1 MTIKTPLL
9 LLSLMLLSACADFSL
24 NSPIAGS
31 APIKNEKASSVDN
44 AGGKPGAGAYYL
56 DDGPG
61 DNAPAN
67 LDSIPSAILKVEQ
80 PLPRANKPYVALG
93 QPYTPMTAY
102 QAYKKQGVA
111 SWYGKRYHGKKT
123 STGEIYDMYGMTAA
137 HTTLPIPSYAKVT
150 NPANGRSVI
159 VRINDRGPFKRDRL
173 IDLSYVAAYQLR
185 LVNHGSG
192 LVEVEA
198 IDTSV
203 AAMQTA
209 AAPVSAVSR
218 PEQNEA
224 EGVLIQ
230 AVPNEAVTSPSAKL
244 DAPVAPGVYLQ
255 LGAFKN
261 EANSQILQKKIQE
274 SGLVENAAAAKV
286 YNDGLYRVR
295 LGPYASKVEAENMAA
310 KIRQQLNMTAVIIY

>member
-1 MTIKTPLL
+1 MTIKTPIL
-9 LLSLMLLSACADFSL
+9 LLSLMLLTACADLTL
-24 NSPIAGS
+24 NSPIAGP
-31 APIKNEKASSVDN
+31 APIKNDKASGVDS
-44 AGGKPGAGAYYL
+44 AGAKPGAGAYYL

-67 LDSIPSAILKVEQ
+67 LDSVPSATLKVEQ

-102 QAYKKQGVA
+102 QPYKKQGVA

-230 AVPNEAVTSPSAKL
+230 AVPNEAATGPSAKL

-261 EANSQILQKKIQE
+261 EANSQILQKKIQD

-295 LGPYASKVEAENMAA
+295 LGPYASRAEAENMAA
-310 KIRQQLNMTAVIIY
+310 KIRQQLNMTAVIIN

>member
-1 MTIKTPLL
+1 MTIKTPIL
-9 LLSLMLLSACADFSL
+9 LLSLMLLTACADLTL
-24 NSPIAGS
+24 NSPIVGS
-31 APIKNEKASSVDN
+31 APIKNDN
-44 AGGKPGAGAYYL
+44 AGAKPGAGAYYL

-67 LDSIPSAILKVEQ
+67 LDSVPSATLKLEQ

-102 QAYKKQGVA
+102 QPYKKQGVA

-137 HTTLPIPSYAKVT
+137 HTVLPIPSYAKVT

-209 AAPVSAVSR
+209 VVPVSAVSR
-218 PEQNEA
+218 PEQNEG
-224 EGVLIQ
+224 EGGLIQ
-230 AVPNEAVTSPSAKL
+230 AVPNEAATSPSAKL

-261 EANSQILQKKIQE
+261 EANSQILQKKIQD

-295 LGPYASKVEAENMAA
+295 LGPYASRVEAENMAA
-310 KIRQQLNMTAVIIY
+310 KIRQQLNMTAVIIN

>member
-1 MTIKTPLL
+1 MNIKTTLL
-9 LLSLMLLSACADFSL
+9 LLSAMLLTACADLTL
-24 NSPIAGS
+24 NSPVGGS
-31 APIKNEKASSVDN
+31 APIKNDKAAEPN
-44 AGGKPGAGAYYL
+44 HGTGKPGAGAYYL

-67 LDSIPSAILKVEQ
+67 LDSIPSATLKIEQ

-93 QPYTPMTAY
+93 QAYTPMTAY
-102 QAYKKQGVA
+102 VPYKKQGVA

-192 LVEVEA
+192 PVEVEA
-198 IDTSV
+198 IDTSA
-203 AAMQTA
+203 AAMQA
-209 AAPVSAVSR
+209 PAAPVGLPSR
-218 PEQNEA
+218 AEQNEA
-224 EGVLIQ
+224 EGVVLQ
-230 AVPNEAVTSPSAKL
+230 AVPNVSATSPATKP
-244 DAPVAPGVYLQ
+244 DAPVASGVYLQ

-261 EANSQILQKKIQE
+261 EANSQVLQKKIQE

-295 LGPYASKVEAENMAA
+295 LGPYANRVEAENMAA
-310 KIRQQLNMTAVIIY
+310 KIRQQLNMTAVIIN

>member
-24 NSPIAGS
+24 NSPIAGP
-31 APIKNEKASSVDN
+31 APIKNDKSGGVDN
-44 AGGKPGAGAYYL
+44 ASGKPGAGAYYL

-150 NPANGRSVI
+150 NPANGRTVI

>member
-1 MTIKTPLL
+1 MTIKTPIL
-9 LLSLMLLSACADFSL
+9 LLSLMLLTACADLTL

-31 APIKNEKASSVDN
+31 APIKNDKAGSVDN
-44 AGGKPGAGAYYL
+44 ASGKPGAGAYYL

>member
-1 MTIKTPLL
+1 MSIKTTIL
-9 LLSLMLLSACADFSL
+9 LLSLMLLTACADLTL

-31 APIKNEKASSVDN
+31 APIKNDN
-44 AGGKPGAGAYYL
+44 AGAYYL

-67 LDSIPSAILKVEQ
+67 LDSVPSATLKLEQ

-102 QAYKKQGVA
+102 QPYKKQGVA

-137 HTTLPIPSYAKVT
+137 HTVLPIPSYAKVT

-209 AAPVSAVSR
+209 AAPVSAASR

-230 AVPNEAVTSPSAKL
+230 AVPNEAATSPSAKL

-261 EANSQILQKKIQE
+261 EANSQILQKKIQD

-295 LGPYASKVEAENMAA
+295 LGPYASRVEAENMAA
-310 KIRQQLNMTAVIIY
+310 KIRQQLNMTAVIIN

>member
-9 LLSLMLLSACADFSL
+9 LLSLMLLTACADLTL

-31 APIKNEKASSVDN
+31 APIKNDN
-44 AGGKPGAGAYYL
+44 AGAKPGAGAYYL

-67 LDSIPSAILKVEQ
+67 LDSVPSATLKVEQ

-102 QAYKKQGVA
+102 QPYKKQGVA

-137 HTTLPIPSYAKVT
+137 HTVLPIPSYAKVT

-209 AAPVSAVSR
+209 AAPVSAASR
-218 PEQNEA
+218 PEPNEA
-224 EGVLIQ
+224 EGV
-230 AVPNEAVTSPSAKL
+230 PNEAATSPSAKL

-261 EANSQILQKKIQE
+261 EANSQILQKKIQD

-295 LGPYASKVEAENMAA
+295 LGPYASRVEAENMAA
-310 KIRQQLNMTAVIIY
+310 KIRQQLNMTAVIIN

>member
-1 MTIKTPLL
+1 MTIKTPIL
-9 LLSLMLLSACADFSL
+9 LLSLMLLTACADLTL
-24 NSPIAGS
+24 NSPIASS
-31 APIKNEKASSVDN
+31 APIKNDN
-44 AGGKPGAGAYYL
+44 AGAKPGAGAYYL

-67 LDSIPSAILKVEQ
+67 LDSVPSATLKLEQ

-102 QAYKKQGVA
+102 QPYKKQGVA

-137 HTTLPIPSYAKVT
+137 HTLLPIPSYAKVT
-150 NPANGRSVI
+150 NPANGRTVI

-209 AAPVSAVSR
+209 AAPVSAASR
-218 PEQNEA
+218 PEPNEA

-230 AVPNEAVTSPSAKL
+230 AVPNEAATSPSAKL

-261 EANSQILQKKIQE
+261 EANSQILQKKIQD

-295 LGPYASKVEAENMAA
+295 LGPYASRVEAENMAA
-310 KIRQQLNMTAVIIY
+310 KIRQQLNMTAVIIN

>member
-1 MTIKTPLL
+1 MTIKTPIL
-9 LLSLMLLSACADFSL
+9 LLSLMLLTACADFSL

-31 APIKNEKASSVDN
+31 APIKNDKASGVDN
-44 AGGKPGAGAYYL
+44 AGAKPGAGAYYL

-67 LDSIPSAILKVEQ
+67 LDSIPSATLKVEQ
-80 PLPRANKPYVALG
+80 PLPRSNKPYVALG

-102 QAYKKQGVA
+102 QPYKKQGVA

-203 AAMQTA
+203 AAMQTVA
-209 AAPVSAVSR
+209 ATVSAVSR
-218 PEQNEA
+218 PGQNEA

-230 AVPNEAVTSPSAKL
+230 AVPNEAATGPSAKL

-261 EANSQILQKKIQE
+261 EANSQILQKKIQD
-274 SGLVENAAAAKV
+274 SGLLENAAAAKV

-295 LGPYASKVEAENMAA
+295 LGPYASRAEAENMAA
-310 KIRQQLNMTAVIIY
+310 KVRQQLNMTAVIIN

>member
-1 MTIKTPLL
+1 MTIKIAIL
-9 LLSLMLLSACADFSL
+9 LLSLMLLTACVDLTL

-31 APIKNEKASSVDN
+31 APIKNDN
-44 AGGKPGAGAYYL
+44 AGAKPGAGAYYL

-67 LDSIPSAILKVEQ
+67 LDSVPSATLKGEQ

-224 EGVLIQ
+224 DGVLIQ
-230 AVPNEAVTSPSAKL
+230 AVPSEAVTSPSAKL

-261 EANSQILQKKIQE
+261 EANSQILQKKIQD

-295 LGPYASKVEAENMAA
+295 LGPYASRVEAENMAA
-310 KIRQQLNMTAVIIY
+310 KIRQQLNMTAVIIN

>member
-1 MTIKTPLL
+1 MTIKPPIL
-9 LLSLMLLSACADFSL
+9 LLSLMLLSACADLTL

-31 APIKNEKASSVDN
+31 APIKNENAS
-44 AGGKPGAGAYYL
+44 GKPGAGAYYL

-67 LDSIPSAILKVEQ
+67 LDSIPSATLKVEQ

-102 QAYKKQGVA
+102 QPYKKQGVA

-137 HTTLPIPSYAKVT
+137 HTVLPIPSYAKVT

-198 IDTSV
+198 IDSSV

-209 AAPVSAVSR
+209 VAPINAVSR
-218 PEQNEA
+218 PGQIEA

-230 AVPNEAVTSPSAKL
+230 AVPNEAATGPSAKL

-261 EANSQILQKKIQE
+261 ETNSQILQKKIQD

-286 YNDGLYRVR
+286 YNNGLYRVR
-295 LGPYASKVEAENMAA
+295 LGPYASRVEAENMAA
-310 KIRQQLNMTAVIIY
+310 KIRQQLNMTAVIIN

>member
-1 MTIKTPLL
+1 MTLKTPLL

-24 NSPIAGS
+24 NSPIS
-31 APIKNEKASSVDN
+31 RPAPIKNEKAGAADN
-44 AGGKPGAGAYYL
+44 AASKPGAGAYYL

-61 DNAPAN
+61 DNAPAD
-67 LDSIPSAILKVEQ
+67 LDSVPSATVKVDP
-80 PLPRANKPYVALG
+80 PLARANKPYMALG
-93 QPYTPMTAY
+93 QSYTPMAAY
-102 QAYKKQGVA
+102 APYKKQGVA

-123 STGEIYDMYGMTAA
+123 STGEIYDMFAMTAA

-185 LVNHGSG
+185 LVNQGSG
-192 LVEVEA
+192 PVEVEA

-203 AAMQTA
+203 AARQTSVAPTA
-209 AAPVSAVSR
+209 AAADLSVD
-218 PEQNEA
+218 
-224 EGVLIQ
+224 EGVQIQ
-230 AVPNEAVTSPSAKL
+230 AVPNEAATGSSAKQ
-244 DAPVAPGVYLQ
+244 DAPAAPGVYLQ

-261 EANSQILQKKIQE
+261 EANSQILQKKIQD
-274 SGLVENAAAAKV
+274 SGLLENAGAAKV

-295 LGPYASKVEAENMAA
+295 LGPYASRLEAENMAA
-310 KIRQQLNMTAVIIY
+310 KIRQQLSMTAVIIN